1 MTTRIGIDFGTANT
15 VVAGWDHDM
24 NRGSPIPLPGLDLS
38 REGGSGVDQRVVPS
52 RIAFSAAGERR
63 WIGAQVTPD
72 VVGDPD
78 TVVFQS
84 AKSAVTGRAVDI
96 PRRLGGDRTVTARE
110 AATRFLSDVMASAVL
125 AVDTGDLEIVATA
138 PVESF
143 DTYRD
148 WLVQE
153 VGENAGGARLR
164 VVDEATAAAVGYSA
178 RLNPGEVF
186 LVFAFGAGTLDTSVV
201 KVVDPVDAAA
211 GAAVRTVSKAGLDL
225 GGDHIDALLAEYA
238 AERAGVPFGDAE
250 EYNRVFRDLLRSAE
264 LAKVA
269 LTEAESAVIEAGPYR
284 VEVGRAEFEGL
295 LRKKDVLGRVSR
307 ALRKTLDG
315 AAAKGFPATEIAK
328 VFLVGGTSLIPAVQ
342 DVLSLQ
348 FPPDA
353 LHLDRPLE
361 AVAAGAA
368 GIAGGYEL
376 SDHIQH
382 DYAIRHVNRDTG
394 AYEFETLVEAGTEY
408 PTPEPVKQLTI
419 KAIRDGQR
427 HLGIAVYELA
437 HASYRE
443 ASSDLEIM
451 FDANGGARTVAV
463 TAQRLQE
470 RSRLWLN
477 EDSPTFLEADP
488 PAQAGVDRFRL
499 DFRVDAQKRLT
510 VSAYDIQRNTLVL
523 DQQPVVRLS

>member
-1 MTTRIGIDFGTANT
+1 
-15 VVAGWDHDM
+15 M

-186 LVFAFGAGTLDTSVV
+186 LVFDFGAGTLDTSVV
-201 KVVDPVDAAA
+201 
-211 GAAVRTVSKAGLDL
+211 
-225 GGDHIDALLAEYA
+225 
-238 AERAGVPFGDAE
+238 
-250 EYNRVFRDLLRSAE
+250 
-264 LAKVA
+264 
-269 LTEAESAVIEAGPYR
+269 
-284 VEVGRAEFEGL
+284 
-295 LRKKDVLGRVSR
+295 
-307 ALRKTLDG
+307 
-315 AAAKGFPATEIAK
+315 
-328 VFLVGGTSLIPAVQ
+328 
-342 DVLSLQ
+342 
-348 FPPDA
+348 
-353 LHLDRPLE
+353 
-361 AVAAGAA
+361 
-368 GIAGGYEL
+368 
-376 SDHIQH
+376 
-382 DYAIRHVNRDTG
+382 
-394 AYEFETLVEAGTEY
+394 
-408 PTPEPVKQLTI
+408 
-419 KAIRDGQR
+419 
-427 HLGIAVYELA
+427 
-437 HASYRE
+437 
-443 ASSDLEIM
+443 
-451 FDANGGARTVAV
+451 
-463 TAQRLQE
+463 
-470 RSRLWLN
+470 
-477 EDSPTFLEADP
+477 
-488 PAQAGVDRFRL
+488 
-499 DFRVDAQKRLT
+499 
-510 VSAYDIQRNTLVL
+510 
-523 DQQPVVRLS
+523 